1 MLINT
6 IKNRNEHI
14 FILMLITA
22 RQISSSV
29 SSTYF
34 TYIDWYKSTIG
45 EMRYNISKE
54 DFIYVIELLT
64 KNLFNETDM
73 DILRV
78 HATVA
83 IPAPPNCNDF
93 VLTFKQLTR
102 NHMLGSTSSTES
114 EPHNKVNAISPR
126 NFALSRNQLFE
137 RKQNSISGP
146 DNAMDVSD
154 VIVID

>member
-1 MLINT
+1 
-6 IKNRNEHI
+6 
-14 FILMLITA
+14 MLITA

-34 TYIDWYKSTIG
+34 TYTEWYKSTIG

-64 KNLFNETDM
+64 KNLCNETDI

-114 EPHNKVNAISPR
+114 EPNNKVNVISPE
-126 NFALSRNQLFE
+126 NFTLSRNHQFE
-137 RKQNSISGP
+137 GKRNNISGT
-146 DNAMDVSD
+146 DNAMDISD